1 MTTLADCPL
10 CQGSAE
16 DVLWRNSQL
25 RVIAVD
31 ASDHPGFTRVIWDDH
46 VSEMTQL
53 RPQQRHE
60 LMQAVWAVERV
71 QRQILQPDKVNLAAL
86 GNVVPHLHWHVI
98 PRWAMD
104 THFPE
109 PIWAEPPSRT
119 PADQQAWH
127 ERRAAIEAQLT
138 AYRNAL
144 QTALAA
150 L

>member
-10 CQGSAE
+10 CQSNAE
-16 DVLWRNSQL
+16 DVLWRSSQL
-25 RVIAVD
+25 RVIAVND
-31 ASDHPGFTRVIWDDH
+31 SDHPGFTRVIWNDH
-46 VSEMTQL
+46 VSEMTEL
-53 RPQQRHE
+53 GPQQRHE

-98 PRWAMD
+98 PRWTVD

-109 PIWAEPPSRT
+109 PIWAAPPSRT
-119 PADQQAWH
+119 AADQQAWQ
-127 ERRAAIEAQLT
+127 ERRAAISAQLA
-138 AYRNAL
+138 AYRDAL
-144 QTALAA
+144 QAALAV